1 MYICKNCSYESLKW
15 TGKCPG
21 CGEWNSFEEK
31 TTLTGRNSKIKSAVP
46 AQVQRIQK
54 DPTASSKRWASA
66 SRELDDVLGGG
77 LMPGS
82 LVLLSG
88 EPGIGKSTLALQMSD
103 WYAGQSSDVANVLYI
118 SWEENIGQISS
129 RARRLGI
136 TDSHIDLLTESDFD
150 TIIATI
156 ESASANIV
164 VIDSLS
170 VLTSASIDGAA
181 GSVSQIR
188 TMTEIAMQVAKK
200 LSKSLI
206 LIGHVT
212 KDGSISWP
220 KSLEHLVD
228 VVLFLEGV
236 RTENYRILRSLKN
249 RFGTTD
255 VVGLFQ
261 MKEDGLHDL
270 SNPWMEF
277 IDEKNL
283 HLPWSALTMTVEW
296 NRPILVEI
304 EALSTSTKFGYP
316 KRSARGI
323 TIGKLDLL
331 LAVMAKFT
339 KTKLD
344 SSDVYLNVAHGITL
358 REPWVDLACI
368 AALVSSKKNV
378 PTGKVLYF
386 GEVSLTG
393 VIKNTLFLERRLFE
407 AEKLGFEIVYIPT
420 SYEWKIPKSLQVRR
434 IGHIGELE

>member
-1 MYICKNCSYESLKW
+1 MYICKNCSYETLRW
-15 TGKCPG
+15 TGKCPQ

-31 TTLTGRNSKIKSAVP
+31 TTTLRKTSKIK
-46 AQVQRIQK
+46 
-54 DPTASSKRWASA
+54 ASSPAEVQKIQTEPTQFMDRWKSA
-66 SRELDDVLGGG
+66 SVELDGVLWWG
-77 LMPGS
+77 LLAGS
-82 LVLLSG
+82 LVLLSW

-103 WYAGQSSDVANVLYI
+103 WYARENMSKVLYI
-118 SWEENIGQISS
+118 SGEENIGQISA
-129 RARRLGI
+129 RALRLGI
-136 TDSHIDLLTESDFD
+136 THDHIDLLTESDFD

-156 ESASANIV
+156 ESSSADIV

-170 VLTSASIDGAA
+170 VLTSASLEGAL

-188 TMTEIAMQVAKK
+188 TMTEVAMQVAKK

-270 SNPWMEF
+270 SNPGMEF
-277 IDEKNL
+277 IDEQNL
-283 HLPWSALTMTVEW
+283 SLPWSALTMTVEG

-304 EALSTSTKFGYP
+304 EALSTYTKFGYP

-323 TIGKLDLL
+323 TNGKLELL
-331 LAVMAKFT
+331 LAVMMKFT

-344 SSDVYLNVAHGITL
+344 SSDVYLNIAHGITL

-368 AALVSSKKNV
+368 AALVSSKNNV

-386 GEVSLTG
+386 WEVSLTG
-393 VIKNTLFLERRLFE
+393 VIKNTLFLEKRLFE
-407 AEKLGFEIVYIPT
+407 AEKLWFERVYIPS
-420 SYEWKIPKSLQVRR
+420 SYEGKIPKALKIER
-434 IGHIGELE
+434 IAHVKELE